1 MENADALLILA
12 RARLPDALL
21 RHLLGTHPEPG
32 AALAAARHGAGLS
45 LPLACREALA
55 RPCPRQ
61 LAADLA
67 WLDKPGHRLLAWG
80 SPDYPALLRRT
91 PWPPALLFLQGNP
104 DLLWHP
110 QVALVG
116 SRRPSP
122 GGRQRAF
129 DFAAALAHAG
139 WAVTSGLAEGIDAAA
154 HAGALSVG
162 GRTLAVV
169 GTGLDLAY
177 PPANAG
183 LMARIAAEGL
193 VLGEHPPG
201 TRAIASHFPSR
212 NRVVAGMSLGPVVIE
227 AALRSGALISARLA
241 AEAGR
246 EVFALPGSVDNPVA
260 RGCHRLIREGASLV
274 ESPEQ
279 VLEALGPLAASLAAD
294 LRGRLE
300 SGPGAD
306 GIEAAA
312 SPGRHSAG
320 GQPGRNAN
328 HKRLWSALGHD
339 PTPLDELA
347 RRTGLTVAE
356 LSSMLLVME
365 LDGRVVAD
373 NGRFARHP

>member
-1 MENADALLILA
+1 MENQDALLVLA
-12 RARLPDALL
+12 RARLPDALF
-21 RHLLGTHPEPG
+21 RHLLASHPEPA
-32 AALAAARHGAGLS
+32 AALAAARHGAG

-55 RPCPRQ
+55 RPCPRL
-61 LAADLA
+61 LAADRA
-67 WLDKPGHRLLAWG
+67 WLQQPGRRLLAWG

-91 PWPPALLFLQGNP
+91 PWPPALLFLHGDP
-104 DLLWHP
+104 GLLWHP

-122 GGRQRAF
+122 AGRQRAH
-129 DFAAALAHAG
+129 DFAAVLARAG

-154 HAGALSVG
+154 HAGALAVG

-169 GTGLDLAY
+169 GTGLDQAY
-177 PPANAG
+177 PPGNAA
-183 LMARIAAEGL
+183 LMARIAAQGL

-201 TRAIASHFPSR
+201 TPAVASHFPSR
-212 NRVVAGMSLGPVVIE
+212 NRIVAGLSLGTVVVE

-241 AEAGR
+241 SEAGR

-260 RGCHRLIREGASLV
+260 RGCHRLIRDGATLV
-274 ESPEQ
+274 ESPDQ
-279 VLEALGPLAASLAAD
+279 VIEALEPLAASLAED
-294 LRGRLE
+294 LRSALGPAEKAACEAPEKPAGR
-300 SGPGAD
+300 
-306 GIEAAA
+306 
-312 SPGRHSAG
+312 SAG
-320 GQPGRNAN
+320 GQPGDTAD

-339 PTPLDELA
+339 PTPLDELV

>member
-1 MENADALLILA
+1 MENDDALLVLA
-12 RARLPDALL
+12 RARLPDPLL
-21 RHLLGTHPEPG
+21 RHLLASHPD
-32 AALAAARHGAGLS
+32 AADALAAARLGAG

-55 RPCPRQ
+55 RPCPRR
-61 LAADLA
+61 LDADRS
-67 WLDKPGHRLLAWG
+67 WLGQPGRSLLAFG
-80 SPDYPALLRRT
+80 SPDYPALLRRS
-91 PWPPALLFLQGNP
+91 PSPPPLLFLHGDP
-104 DLLWHP
+104 GLLWHP

-116 SRRPSP
+116 SRRPSAA
-122 GGRQRAF
+122 GRQRAQA
-129 DFAAALAHAG
+129 FAATLADAG

-154 HAGALSVG
+154 HTGALAVG

-169 GTGLDLAY
+169 GTGPDLAY
-177 PPANAG
+177 PRGNAG

-201 TRAIASHFPSR
+201 TPPVASHFPSR
-212 NRVVAGMSLGPVVIE
+212 NRIVAGLSLGTVVLE

-260 RGCHRLIREGASLV
+260 RGCHRLIREGATLV
-274 ESPEQ
+274 ESPDQ
-279 VLEALGPLAASLAAD
+279 VIEALEPLAVRLAAD
-294 LRGRLE
+294 LRQRLDPPKN
-300 SGPGAD
+300 PGD
-306 GIEAAA
+306 GSVPDPFPRSAA
-312 SPGRHSAG
+312 
-320 GQPGRNAN
+320 GQPGGTAD

-339 PTPLDELA
+339 PTPLDELV

-365 LDGRVVAD
+365 LEGRVVAD

>member
-1 MENADALLILA
+1 MENPEALLILA

-21 RHLLGTHPEPG
+21 RHLLGTHPAP
-32 AALAAARHGAGLS
+32 ADALAAARHGAGLS
-45 LPLACREALA
+45 LPLACRQALA
-55 RPCPRQ
+55 RPCPRL
-61 LAADLA
+61 LASDLG
-67 WLDKPGHRLLAWG
+67 WLEKPGRQVLGWS

-91 PWPPALLFLQGNP
+91 PWPPPLLFLHG
-104 DLLWHP
+104 DASLLWHP

-122 GGRQRAF
+122 GGRQRAH
-129 DFAAALAHAG
+129 DFAATLARAG
-139 WAVTSGLAEGIDAAA
+139 WGITSGLAEGIDTAA
-154 HAGALSVG
+154 HAGALAVQ

-169 GTGLDLAY
+169 GTGLDQAY
-177 PPANAG
+177 PPRNAD
-183 LMARIAAEGL
+183 LMARIAGEGL

-201 TRAIASHFPSR
+201 TPAIAGHFPTR
-212 NRVVAGMSLGPVVIE
+212 NRIVAGLSLGTVVLE

-246 EVFALPGSVDNPVA
+246 EVFAMPGSVDNPVA
-260 RGCHRLIREGASLV
+260 RGCHRLIREGATLV
-274 ESPEQ
+274 ETPSQ
-279 VLEALGPLAASLAAD
+279 VLESLEPLARSLAAE
-294 LRGRLE
+294 LRGALE
-300 SGPGAD
+300 TGST
-306 GIEAAA
+306 EAAGERLPDP
-312 SPGRHSAG
+312 SGHSAG
-320 GQPGRNAN
+320 GQPALSAN

>member
-1 MENADALLILA
+1 MENHDALLVLA
-12 RARLPDALL
+12 RARLPDALF
-21 RHLLGTHPEPG
+21 RHLLASHPEPA
-32 AALAAARHGAGLS
+32 AALAAARHGAGL
-45 LPLACREALA
+45 PLACREVLA
-55 RPCPRQ
+55 RPCPRL
-61 LAADLA
+61 LAADRA
-67 WLDKPGHRLLAWG
+67 WLQKPGRRLLAWG

-91 PWPPALLFLQGNP
+91 PWPPALLFLHGDP
-104 DLLWHP
+104 GLLWHP

-122 GGRQRAF
+122 AGRQRAH
-129 DFAAALAHAG
+129 DFAAALARAG

-154 HAGALSVG
+154 HAGALAVG

-169 GTGLDLAY
+169 GTGLDQAY
-177 PPANAG
+177 PPGNAA
-183 LMARIAAEGL
+183 LMARIAAEAL

-201 TRAIASHFPSR
+201 TPAVASHFPSR
-212 NRVVAGMSLGPVVIE
+212 NRIVAGLSLGTVVIE

-260 RGCHRLIREGASLV
+260 RGCHRLIRDGATLV
-274 ESPEQ
+274 ESPDQ
-279 VLEALGPLAASLAAD
+279 VIEALEPLAASLAED
-294 LRGRLE
+294 LRRALGPAEKAACEAPEMPAGR
-300 SGPGAD
+300 
-306 GIEAAA
+306 
-312 SPGRHSAG
+312 SAG
-320 GQPGRNAN
+320 GQPGDTAD

-339 PTPLDELA
+339 PTPLDELV

>member
-1 MENADALLILA
+1 MENHDALLVLA

-21 RHLLGTHPEPG
+21 RHLLATHPEPA
-32 AALAAARHGAGLS
+32 AALAAARHGAG

-55 RPCPRQ
+55 RPCPRL
-61 LAADLA
+61 LASDQA
-67 WLDKPGHRLLAWG
+67 WLDKPGRHLLAWG

-91 PWPPALLFLQGNP
+91 PWPPPLLFLHGNP
-104 DLLWHP
+104 GLLWHP

-122 GGRQRAF
+122 AGRQRAHG
-129 DFAAALAHAG
+129 FAATLAGAG

-154 HAGALSVG
+154 HAGALAVG

-169 GTGLDLAY
+169 GTGLDLVY
-177 PPANAG
+177 PPGNAA

-201 TRAIASHFPSR
+201 TPAIASHFPSR
-212 NRVVAGMSLGPVVIE
+212 NRVVAGLSLGTVVLE
-227 AALRSGALISARLA
+227 AALRSGARISARLA
-241 AEAGR
+241 SEAGR

-260 RGCHRLIREGASLV
+260 RGCHRLIRDGATLV
-274 ESPEQ
+274 ECPDQ
-279 VLEALGPLAASLAAD
+279 VIEALQPLAASLAAD
-294 LRGRLE
+294 LRSRLE
-300 SGPGAD
+300 PSESHPVQ
-306 GIEAAA
+306 AAQRPA
-312 SPGRHSAG
+312 SRSAG
-320 GQPGRNAN
+320 GQPGDTAD

-339 PTPLDELA
+339 PTPLDELV